1 MSLLIPFTRCLLTV
15 TGRLAR
21 RSAPGLPPLTPP
33 APSWVAA
40 AGKKELPDLPVLLEE
55 ELEEQFVRGSGPGGQ
70 ATNKTSNCVVLK
82 HIPTGIVVKC
92 HQTRSVDINRKRA
105 REIMRER
112 LDVAYKGELSEVM
125 VKKKE
130 SELRKQEKRKR
141 VNENLERKRLLK
153 KTLAADRHI
162 HNKPEDDAV

>member
-15 TGRLAR
+15 TGRLVR
-21 RSAPGLPPLTPP
+21 RSAPGLPSLTPP

-40 AGKKELPDLPVLLEE
+40 AGKKELPDLPVVPEE

-141 VNENLERKRLLK
+141 VNENLERKRLFK
-153 KTLAADRHI
+153 KTLAADTHI